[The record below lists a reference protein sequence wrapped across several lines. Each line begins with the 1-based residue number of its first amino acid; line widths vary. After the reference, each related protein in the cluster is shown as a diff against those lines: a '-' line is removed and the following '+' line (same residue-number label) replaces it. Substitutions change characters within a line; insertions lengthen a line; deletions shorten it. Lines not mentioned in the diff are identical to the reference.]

1 MKIWLLGAPL
11 LIPVERFGL
20 LLPAFSPIPVRLL
33 ICGLNALG
41 VLDFESSA
49 FRSYWVAQTLY
60 FIYLQVVL
68 HVDVYV
74 LTRLIMLNT
83 ISNLIHELGSYS
95 LCEHLLLLRRPIMIR
110 TYTCSFFTHM
120 VL

>member
-1 MKIWLLGAPL
+1 MKIWLLGATL
-11 LIPVERFGL
+11 LIPVKRFGL
-20 LLPAFSPIPVRLL
+20 LLPAFLPIPVGLL
-33 ICGLNALG
+33 ISGLNALR
-41 VLDFESSA
+41 VLDFEGSA

-74 LTRLIMLNT
+74 LTGLIMLNT

>member
-60 FIYLQVVL
+60 FIYQQQIDDLKGQDQHLEDMISTVSEKYDRL
-68 HVDVYV
+68 K
-74 LTRLIMLNT
+74 TRM
-83 ISNLIHELGSYS
+83 EKRAGSVS
-95 LCEHLLLLRRPIMIR
+95 
-110 TYTCSFFTHM
+110 SKQS
-120 VL
+120 V